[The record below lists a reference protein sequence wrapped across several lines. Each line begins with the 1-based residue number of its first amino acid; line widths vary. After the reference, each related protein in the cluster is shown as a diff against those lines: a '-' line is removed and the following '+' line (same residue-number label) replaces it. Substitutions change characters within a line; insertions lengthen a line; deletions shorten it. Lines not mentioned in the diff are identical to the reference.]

1 MSELAINTRAGRA
14 AVEQQ
19 HQIEAW
25 LSDCYPNT
33 YTVSTPSTAPAP
45 YDGFLCKWGEV
56 VAVYEIK
63 TRSTSIEQLNRMPI
77 HPGCVI
83 LSYSKI
89 TEGQAISRQL
99 NVPFLFVAY
108 LEVDRKLAIWQI
120 TESNGDLCHLWQSS
134 HTETQ
139 ATINRGR
146 ATRQNAYLPLDK
158 ARIFQINVN
167 RYL

>member
-1 MSELAINTRAGRA
+1 MTELVINTRAGRA

-25 LSDCYPNT
+25 LSDCYPDT

-45 YDGFLCKWGEV
+45 YDGFLCRWGEV

-63 TRSTSIEQLNRMPI
+63 TRLTSIEQLNRMPI

-83 LSYSKI
+83 LTYSN
-89 TEGQAISRQL
+89 SRQL
-99 NVPFLFVAY
+99 NVPFLFVTH

-120 TESNGDLCHLWQSS
+120 TESNGDLCHMWQSS

-139 ATINRGR
+139 ATINGGR
-146 ATRQNAYLPLDK
+146 AVRQNVYLPLDK
-158 ARIFQINVN
+158 ARIFQIQPN

>member
-1 MSELAINTRAGRA
+1 MSNLAINTPAGRA

-25 LSDCYPNT
+25 LSDCYPDT
-33 YTVSTPSTAPAP
+33 YTVSTPSASPAP
-45 YDGFLCKWGEV
+45 YDGFLCKWGEI

-63 TRSTSIEQLNRMPI
+63 TRSISIERLNRMPI

-83 LSYSKI
+83 LTYSKI
-89 TEGQAISRQL
+89 LDWQTISSQL
-99 NVPFLFVAY
+99 GVPFLFVAH

-120 TESNGDLCHLWQSS
+120 TESNGDLCHLWETA

-139 ATINRGR
+139 ATINGER

-158 ARIFQINVN
+158 ARIFQIQPN